1 MDLSNLPGWYVD
13 AMEQNLGA
21 LVVQQ
26 REAQQSVEEL
36 AELILNPTSNQGT
49 MSPEEHLQTLAV
61 CMAILIR
68 RLVRVDT
75 P

>member
-1 MDLSNLPGWYVD
+1 MDLSKLPGWYVD

-26 REAQQSVEEL
+26 RDANYSVEDL
-36 AELILNPTSNQGT
+36 AELVLNPASAQGV

-68 RLVRVDT
+68 RLVRVDS